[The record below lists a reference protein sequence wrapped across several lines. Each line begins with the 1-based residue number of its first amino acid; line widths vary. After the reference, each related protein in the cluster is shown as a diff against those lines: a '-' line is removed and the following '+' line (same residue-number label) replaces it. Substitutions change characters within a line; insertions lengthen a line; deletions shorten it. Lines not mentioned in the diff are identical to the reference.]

1 MRCMLIT
8 TCCESHVVSSNA
20 CEEVYFVNG
29 HFTSS
34 SGGCGGLRNPF
45 PKILYASTEP
55 FAAGPYC
62 FHYSSVP
69 RETACSCVGPILVQL
84 LWRGCRNQFGF
95 LFAAHLDS
103 VPVNSKGATGV

>member
-45 PKILYASTEP
+45 PKILYPPSLVP
-55 FAAGPYC
+55 QNFVLHDVRAGVRAEKTCEAKC
-62 FHYSSVP
+62 FICL
-69 RETACSCVGPILVQL
+69 E
-84 LWRGCRNQFGF
+84 
-95 LFAAHLDS
+95 
-103 VPVNSKGATGV
+103 